1 MTFDNV
7 EWIFFDV
14 GSTLISEEK
23 PFLHRLH
30 EIAEAVN
37 EPFETIQDKV
47 LALYKEKKKGERLLI
62 QEIGMDKPRWRS
74 EDEELFPFAY
84 TCLERLHGKYKIGV
98 IANQS
103 PGTAARLEKQG
114 ILKFIDL
121 VIASAEEGVEKPD
134 RKIFELALSRA
145 NCKAENAVMI
155 GDRVDNDII
164 PAKKIGMKT
173 IRVKQGMWKYWE
185 VMGEEEQADIEVENL
200 SEVVALFE
208 GCYETN
214 PVPTDRYQDVIGQ
227 VVKGKIDRPMRSYHP
242 RHPKLYYPVNYGYV
256 EGVIGGD
263 GAEQDIYLLGE
274 DKPVA
279 EYIGKVIAVYHRY
292 DDNETKWIV
301 VPCDENGNVRS
312 NIKVPNR
319 DEIYAQIAFQEQFFC
334 GVLIGI

>member
-62 QEIGMDKPRWRS
+62 QEIGMEKPRWRS

-98 IANQS
+98 IANQL

-114 ILKFIDL
+114 ILKFIDI

-145 NCKAENAVMI
+145 NCMAENAVMI

-185 VMGEEEQADIEVENL
+185 VVGEEEKADIEVENL
-200 SEVVALFE
+200 SEAVALLE
-208 GCYETN
+208 GSYETN
-214 PVPTDRYQDVIGQ
+214 PVPAGKYQDVIGKI
-227 VVKGKIDRPMRSYHP
+227 VKGKIDRPKGSYHP

-274 DKPVA
+274 DKTVD

-301 VPCDENGNVRS
+301 VPCDESGNVRS
-312 NIKVPNR
+312 DVKVPNR

-334 GVLIGI
+334 GVLLGI